1 MHLSITFKILGVL
14 LMLFSS
20 AMLAPL
26 LLALTESDG
35 SAGAFFSALT
45 ITFSAGLLLW
55 LPARNAAH
63 ELRIRD
69 GFLITS
75 LFWTVLGLF
84 GALPFGMIEDL
95 DLTPTEAVFESI
107 SGLTT
112 TGATVI
118 VGLDDLPHSILLYRQ
133 LLQWLGGIGII
144 VVAVA
149 VLPMLGIGGMQLYK
163 AETPGPSKDSKL
175 TPRITETAKALA
187 AVYVILTALCALAY
201 FWAGMTAFD
210 AIAHAFST
218 VAIGGF
224 STHDA
229 SMGYFESDAVLLVCT
244 VFMIFAGINFGLH
257 FLAWRRIAYDARD
270 VAQHDMHLS
279 GFSGRLKRARQRL
292 AAALRAL
299 RPGGGLLTYG
309 KDSETRFYLS
319 VLAICIWVSIAY
331 LIYKGTLPTEEAI
344 IHGLFQAVSITTTTG
359 FATQDFAS
367 WPSFLPFML
376 LMFSFIGGC
385 VGSTGGGMKAMRIML
400 IYKQGIREL
409 KQLVHPNAVI
419 PLKVGRQRVPAAV
432 VSAVWSF
439 FAVYTACFIVIM
451 LLLMATGLDFTT
463 AFSAVA
469 ASLNN
474 LGPGLGDVAAN
485 YSGINEVAKGILCF
499 TMLLGRLEVFTLL
512 VLFTPMFWRL

>member
-1 MHLSITFKILGVL
+1 
-14 LMLFSS
+14 
-20 AMLAPL
+20 L
-26 LLALTESDG
+26 LLALLAEDHTING
-35 SAGAFFSALT
+35 FLWALG
-45 ITFSAGLLLW
+45 ITFLSGLALW
-55 LPARNAAH
+55 LPLKNAKH
-63 ELRIRD
+63 ELRTRD

-84 GALPFGMIEDL
+84 GALPFALTESL
-95 DLTPTEAVFESI
+95 NLTPVEAIFESI

-118 VGLDDLPHSILLYRQ
+118 TGLDDLPRSILIYRQ

-163 AETPGPSKDSKL
+163 AESPGPSKDTKL
-175 TPRITETAKALA
+175 TPRITQTAKALA
-187 AVYVILTALCALAY
+187 AVYLVLTAICALAY
-201 FWAGMTAFD
+201 YAAGMSGFD
-210 AIAHAFST
+210 AVAHSFST

-229 SMGYFESDAVLLVCT
+229 SMGYFENDAILMVSS
-244 VFMIFAGINFGLH
+244 VFMVIAAINFGLH
-257 FLAWRRIAYDARD
+257 FTAWRQGTSSNQKQRF
-270 VAQHDMHLS
+270 LS
-279 GFSGRLKRARQRL
+279 VYTR
-292 AAALRAL
+292 
-299 RPGGGLLTYG
+299 
-309 KDSETRFYLS
+309 DSETKFFFSILG
-319 VLAICIWVSIAY
+319 ICIAVTCVY
-331 LIYKGTLPTEEAI
+331 LMITKTLNPQESI
-344 IHGLFQAVSITTTTG
+344 IHGLFQAISITTTAG
-359 FATQDFAS
+359 FSTQEFAM
-367 WPSFLPFML
+367 WPSFLPIML
-376 LMFSFIGGC
+376 LMASFMGGC
-385 VGSTGGGMKAMRIML
+385 VGSTGGGMKAMRVML

-419 PLKVGRQRVPAAV
+419 PLKVGRTRVEASV

-439 FAVYTACFIVIM
+439 FAVYTSCFIIIM

-469 ASLNN
+469 AALNN

-485 YSGINEVAKGILCF
+485 YGSINETAKALLCF